1 MPRAAGAGSLDLVV
15 VAIALAT
22 LSACRGAKDP
32 IATLLSDLEKAAE
45 HRDAEAVVRHL
56 APDFRGSG
64 GVVRADVGPLLKRYF
79 AAYEKVN
86 LQVYDVA
93 IERGDGT
100 AGARFRLD
108 FDGRPLRFGGLGGFL
123 PPSAMYR
130 FDLALRLVEGR
141 WTVAVAEW
149 EELTPPL
156 PAQASS

>member
-1 MPRAAGAGSLDLVV
+1 MPRVARAASLGLAV
-15 VAIALAT
+15 VAIALAA
-22 LSACRGAKDP
+22 LWACGGAKDP
-32 IATLLSDLEKAAE
+32 IAALLAELEQAAE
-45 HRDAEAVVRHL
+45 HRDAEAVLRQL

-86 LQVYDVA
+86 LHVYDIA
-93 IERGDGT
+93 IERADAT
-100 AGARFRLD
+100 ARARFRLD

-130 FDLALRLVEGR
+130 FDLGLRRVEGR
-141 WTVAVAEW
+141 WTVAEAEW
-149 EELTPPL
+149 EELTPPA